1 MQSTLRTLA
10 SLLLLAALAAC
21 GGSDGGGGTTFS
33 VDSVEFHRPTLVVA
47 AAEFTGTQGVVFA
60 ADPNDPGRVATAP
73 DPVSTDVVVRASA
86 GSVYALNR
94 TAGNLQ
100 VLDPGLGLATNALQ
114 FSTGLA
120 SNPHDVVVVG
130 GRAYVTRYGKGSLL
144 VIDPADGSELD
155 TIDLTPLAD
164 GDGIPEMDR
173 IIEWHGKLLVT
184 LQRLDEDA
192 WFTPTDRSTV
202 AVIDPTT
209 NQVTAFFD
217 LEGVNP
223 ISRFAT
229 DGDHLFVATVGS
241 WGVADGGIERLNDE
255 LTGAATVVTGADFD
269 GDLGE
274 LAIVSSTKG
283 YVVVS
288 ALDFSG
294 NRVVAFNP
302 STGLIG
308 ATVYQTTAYLPEITA
323 SPDGTLL
330 AIADQS
336 PAAPGVVLI
345 DTATDQPVTTA
356 PINDDNQLPPSSMVF
371 LP

>member
-33 VDSVEFHRPTLVVA
+33 VDSVEFHGPTLVVA

-60 ADPNDPGRVATAP
+60 ADPNDPQRVATAP

-100 VLDPGLGLATNALQ
+100 VLDPGLGLATHELQ
-114 FSTGLA
+114 FSTGPA
-120 SNPHDVVVVG
+120 SNPHDVVVVD

-144 VIDPADGSELD
+144 VIDPADGRELD
-155 TIDLTPLAD
+155 TIDLSGLAD
-164 GDGIPEMDR
+164 ADEIPEMDR

-184 LQRLDEDA
+184 LQRLDEAA

-202 AVIDPTT
+202 AVIDPAT
-209 NQVTAFFD
+209 NEVTQFD

-255 LTGAATVVTGADFD
+255 LSGATTVITGADLD

-288 ALDFSG
+288 ALDFSK

-345 DTATDQPVTTA
+345 DTATDRPVTTA